1 MGDNSGEDRLMRNCT
16 FTPKVKGISARM
28 ASAKVYLSTDVV
40 ERLTRSGQPSPRD
53 PAQSQQLALGF
64 ESEGDFNGVGDR
76 PVMDVASFMG
86 TQQVSY
92 FIYIHTHINICIYI
106 CIYFLSLLSLL

>member
-1 MGDNSGEDRLMRNCT
+1 
-16 FTPKVKGISARM
+16 VKGISARM

-86 TQQVSY
+86 TQQVTY
-92 FIYIHTHINICIYI
+92 IHIYIYM
-106 CIYFLSLLSLL
+106 